1 MTIAFIVD
9 VPDSAAAKFGRTGA
23 AANAAINVSFLAIRI
38 LHINLGPQ
46 FVDLI
51 SDI

>member
-1 MTIAFIVD
+1 VD
-9 VPDSAAAKFGRTGA
+9 VADSAAAKFGRTSA

-38 LHINLGPQ
+38 LHVNLGRQ
-46 FVDLI
+46 FADLI